1 MNPRVCKFGG
11 SSLADADGFRRV
23 RRIIAADSSRKYI
36 VVSAPGRSATNDE
49 KVTDLLLRAFRAG
62 ENARHAILTHVFERY
77 ASIRAALNIDC
88 DLEAEFDKIERTNAP
103 SPAALISRGEYL
115 CAQLFAAYC
124 GMEFVDARDLIIFGL
139 DGSVDVRATSAAV
152 TMLKTTST
160 AVIPGFYGAGP
171 DGEIA
176 LFSRG
181 GSDVSGALIAAA
193 FAPCIYENWTDVDG
207 LYSADPQLVPNARL
221 HPRVGFAQMTAL
233 SACGAQVLHPDSL
246 ICLRGRGVAVEL
258 RNSFN
263 PACAGTRIS
272 EAFDHSIVPCAALRR
287 GLCLPANAL
296 DPALQAEYATNV
308 SVTIPVAAIS
318 VFGLLPERLPQLMQ
332 AINPISCIHRTDHIE
347 LHVHENACD
356 DALRTV
362 HQILT
367 A

>member
-36 VVSAPGRSATNDE
+36 VVSAPGRSAANDE

-77 ASIRAALNIDC
+77 TSIRAALNIDC
-88 DLEAEFDKIERTNAP
+88 DLEAEFDRIERMNAP

-152 TMLKTTST
+152 RMLKTTST

-221 HPRVGFAQMTAL
+221 HP
-233 SACGAQVLHPDSL
+233 L
-246 ICLRGRGVAVEL
+246 ICLHGRGVAVEL